1 MSNLIAMTK
10 DGVTLGVHE
19 TCVADHQ
26 RLGWA
31 MGGELP
37 EDDGGE
43 ALSVGKGPQGKWF
56 VKLGKERVS
65 EGFETEDEANAA
77 KAALETRG

>member
-1 MSNLIAMTK
+1 MSNIVAMTK
-10 DGVTLGVHE
+10 DGATIGVHE

-31 MGGELP
+31 VGGDLP
-37 EDDGGE
+37 EDDAGE

-56 VKLGKERVS
+56 VKQGKERIS
-65 EGFETEDEANAA
+65 EGFETEAEALAA
-77 KAALETRG
+77 KATLEA

>member
-1 MSNLIAMTK
+1 MSNLVAMTK
-10 DGVTLGVHE
+10 NGATLGVHE

-37 EDDGGE
+37 EEVSD

-56 VKLGKERVS
+56 VKLGKERLS
-65 EGFETEDEANAA
+65 EGFETEAEAVAA
-77 KAALETRG
+77 KADLEAKA